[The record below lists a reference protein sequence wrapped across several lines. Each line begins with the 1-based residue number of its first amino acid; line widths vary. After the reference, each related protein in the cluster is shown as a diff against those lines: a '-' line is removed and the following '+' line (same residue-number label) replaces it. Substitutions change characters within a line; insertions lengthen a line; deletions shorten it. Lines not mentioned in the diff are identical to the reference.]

1 MRDSWQMGTTGS
13 HGQGSL
19 PWPPPQRWN
28 RPTFGEFLERV
39 EHEFGAAADL
49 TGLMLLG
56 VGRDEVLEP
65 SDIEA
70 LCGQLGVPPEDFG
83 VGP

>member
-1 MRDSWQMGTTGS
+1 MRNNGQIGATRS
-13 HGQGSL
+13 HGQSLL
-19 PWPPPQRWN
+19 PWPPPERWN

-49 TGLMLLG
+49 AGLMLLG
-56 VGRDEVLEP
+56 LGRDEQLGP
-65 SDIEA
+65 NDIEA
-70 LCGQLGVPPEDFG
+70 LCGQLGVPAEDFG